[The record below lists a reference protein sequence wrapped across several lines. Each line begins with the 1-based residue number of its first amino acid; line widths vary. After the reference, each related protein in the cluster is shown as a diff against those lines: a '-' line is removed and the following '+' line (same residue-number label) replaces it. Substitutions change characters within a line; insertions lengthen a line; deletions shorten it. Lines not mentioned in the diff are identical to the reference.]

1 MPSLQSDLRA
11 VPGPQSAS
19 PRGEAEDLGGELKGT
34 EECQKVQL
42 VEKPKPKGEEG
53 EWLRGGRGLVSV
65 KFLSE
70 EDIIEVMVRFQA
82 SADLPQFGA
91 RSLLTRRTVE
101 LELETRLM
109 GTRT

>member
-1 MPSLQSDLRA
+1 MFRMKSKSESQDNL
-11 VPGPQSAS
+11 
-19 PRGEAEDLGGELKGT
+19 T
-34 EECQKVQL
+34 EEYTEYSLVQ
-42 VEKPKPKGEEG
+42 
-53 EWLRGGRGLVSV
+53 LVSV